1 MSSGNSAWMKEVKM
15 TKISKVPANVKDSG
29 RVKVGGA
36 YVRF

>member
-1 MSSGNSAWMKEVKM
+1 M
-15 TKISKVPANVKDSG
+15 TKISKLPANIKDSG